1 MVSMKVKNLILI
13 IMRSK
18 KRKIE
23 NHIDF
28 MEYMIQVK
36 SNETP
41 FGTRKG
47 MFYFRKQIEVA
58 NKKLKSINH

>member
-1 MVSMKVKNLILI
+1 
-13 IMRSK
+13 MRSK

-28 MEYMIQVK
+28 MEYMIRVK

-41 FGTRKG
+41 FGTRKS